1 MEQTFGSS
9 VMIPVRQGMQ
19 TLSGP
24 TKSLGAELSAK
35 KIIYND
41 NPIDKW
47 CLFNTAVEVDKND
60 NIRPVKTSVATKR
73 IDGTMALLD
82 AYVVY
87 QEYLNDYLSVI

>member
-1 MEQTFGSS
+1 MK
-9 VMIPVRQGMQ
+9 

-24 TKSLGAELSAK
+24 CKSLGADLSAK
-35 KIIYND
+35 KIVYND

-60 NIRPVKTSVATKR
+60 NIRPVKTSVPTRR

-87 QEYLNDYLSVI
+87 QDNLSDYLSVI